1 MRILLVEDDAIL
13 ANALKQSLVQGGYAV
28 DCASD
33 GIEANQALMHDSYD
47 CVLLDLG
54 LPKLDGF
61 EVIRQ
66 VRARKV
72 DTPILIM
79 TARDALS
86 DRVRGLDLGADDYLI
101 KPFAVPE
108 LEARVR
114 ALVRR
119 KFGATETTLSLGPL
133 EANSANRQ
141 ASVQGN
147 SLDLSPREF
156 AALEAL
162 LLKAGRV
169 VSKEHL
175 ASHLYGW
182 GDEVTDNAIEVC
194 IFRLRKK
201 LAPHDITVKTVR
213 GLGYL
218 LDKLDNH

>member
-1 MRILLVEDDAIL
+1 MRILLVEDDAVL
-13 ANALKQSLVQGGYAV
+13 ANALKQSLMQGGYAV

-33 GIEANQALMHDSYD
+33 GMAANQALMHESYD

-54 LPKLDGF
+54 LPRLDGF

-66 VRARKV
+66 ARTRKV

-79 TARDALS
+79 TARDSLS
-86 DRVRGLDLGADDYLI
+86 DRVHGLDLGADDYLI

-119 KFGATETTLSLGPL
+119 KFGATETTLSLGAL
-133 EANSANRQ
+133 EVNSASRQ
-141 ASVQGN
+141 ASAHGKP
-147 SLDLSPREF
+147 LDLSPREF

-162 LLKAGRV
+162 LLQAGRV

-201 LAPHDITVKTVR
+201 LAPHNITIKTVR

-218 LDKLDNH
+218 LDKLDS